1 MEMIDAA
8 LLVLRLGVGVV
19 FAVHGA
25 QKLFGWWGGPG
36 VVGWRGA
43 MEHMGYRP
51 APLFATLSTG
61 AEFVGGILLIV
72 GFLTPLAAAVLIAQG
87 VVIVGAAHWRSG
99 FFNSAGGFEFPLTL
113 LTGVVA
119 LLLAGPGAFSLDAW
133 LGLVVAPEV
142 RLGLIVVGFLAG
154 LGVLAVPGL
163 AEGAAAEQT

>member
-1 MEMIDAA
+1 MEMVDAA
-8 LLVLRLGVGVV
+8 LLVLRVGVGVV

-43 MEHMGYRP
+43 VEHMGDRP

-61 AEFVGGILLIV
+61 AEFFGGLLLVV
-72 GFLTPLAAAVLIAQG
+72 GFLTPFAATVLIAQS

-113 LTGVVA
+113 LTGVLA
-119 LLLAGPGAFSLDAW
+119 LLLAGPGAYSLDAW
-133 LGLVVAPEV
+133 LGIAVAPEV
-142 RLGLIVVGFLAG
+142 RLVLIALGFLIG
-154 LGVLAVPGL
+154 LAVLAVPGL
-163 AEGAAAEQT
+163 AEDTTAEQS